1 MDPDVAMT
9 IDKLPDSGGAMGRE
23 IICDNVDLLAL
34 GKAGH
39 DLFQKSNKFRTGVTR
54 RGLAQ
59 HLAGFGVER
68 GVERKGAVTVVL
80 KTVSLG
86 SSGRERQDWIE
97 PVQSLDGA
105 LFVDAENRSVH
116 RRLQIQPN
124 DISSL
129 GFKIRIV
136 AGHVAAQAVGLQS
149 GFGQNSGHSGMVGAK
164 FGANFRVL
172 QCVEP
177 SLGL

>member
-68 GVERKGAVTVVL
+68 GVERGGAPTIGF

-86 SSGRERQDWIE
+86 SSRGERQYG
-97 PVQSLDGA
+97 VQSVLSPIGARFLDARDSGIHW
-105 LFVDAENRSVH
+105 RSH
-116 RRLQIQPN
+116 T
-124 DISSL
+124 
-129 GFKIRIV
+129 
-136 AGHVAAQAVGLQS
+136 
-149 GFGQNSGHSGMVGAK
+149 HS
-164 FGANFRVL
+164 
-172 QCVEP
+172 
-177 SLGL
+177 